1 MIGVC
6 IPAHNEEA
14 YIDACLAS
22 VARASIHPGLG
33 GEEVLI
39 VVVHDACT
47 DRTALHVKKWGVI
60 ELHVGFRNVGLARD
74 AGARFLLQ
82 TGVRWLAFT
91 DADSEVSE
99 MWLVHQLS
107 LGKQVVCGTVQV
119 IDWSSHGVFADQARA
134 AFLKSYC
141 DQDGHRHVHGANLGI
156 DAEVYEQIGGF
167 EALAC
172 SEDQALV
179 DELVL
184 SGASI
189 AWSALPRVTTSAR
202 LVSRVEGGFATTL
215 RRAWKQGFDHS

>member
-6 IPAHNEEA
+6 IPAHNEED

-22 VARASIHPGLG
+22 VIRASTHPGLA
-33 GEEVLI
+33 GEAVLI

-47 DRTALHVKKWGVI
+47 DRTALHVKKWGVT
-60 ELHVGFRNVGLARD
+60 ELHVGFRNVGLAR
-74 AGARFLLQ
+74 ATGARVLLES
-82 TGVRWLAFT
+82 GARWLAFT
-91 DADSEVSE
+91 DADSEVSA

-107 LGKQVVCGTVQV
+107 LGKQVVCGTVQPV
-119 IDWSSHGVFADQARA
+119 DWSSHGVFADQARA
-134 AFLKSYC
+134 AFLETYC

-156 DAEVYEQIGGF
+156 DAEIYEQIGGF

-179 DELVL
+179 DGLVR

-189 AWSALPRVTTSAR
+189 AWSALPRVKTSAR
-202 LVSRVEGGFATTL
+202 LFSRVEGGFATTL
-215 RRAWKQGFDHS
+215 RRAWSKN